1 MINEV
6 DCNGKGTF
14 EFPAFLKMMAR
25 IISDL
30 KAEDDI
36 REAFQFFDSVSLY
49 YCYIVYYI
57 KFTHFKD
64 YTSTRYIILFFHD
77 DVI

>member
-36 REAFQFFDSVSLY
+36 REAFQFFDSVSLSDG
-49 YCYIVYYI
+49 YIIYYI
-57 KFTHFKD
+57 TL
-64 YTSTRYIILFFHD
+64 YRIINS
-77 DVI
+77 I

>member
-57 KFTHFKD
+57 TLKD
-64 YTSTRYIILFFHD
+64 YTSTRCIILIFHD

>member
-49 YCYIVYYI
+49 YCYIVYYVTLYFNKI
-57 KFTHFKD
+57 YHFD
-64 YTSTRYIILFFHD
+64 FS
-77 DVI
+77 

>member
-36 REAFQFFDSVSLY
+36 REAFQFFDSVSFNY
-49 YCYIVYYI
+49 GYIIYYI
-57 KFTHFKD
+57 IIRAYQKLYFNKIYHFAF
-64 YTSTRYIILFFHD
+64 S
-77 DVI
+77 

>member
-1 MINEV
+1 MINEG
-6 DCNGKGTF
+6 DSNGKGTF

-36 REAFQFFDSVSLY
+36 REAFQFFDSVSFNY
-49 YCYIVYYI
+49 GYIIY
-57 KFTHFKD
+57 
-64 YTSTRYIILFFHD
+64 YIILED
-77 DVI
+77 NSRISKTILQ

>member
-36 REAFQFFDSVSLY
+36 REAFQFFDSVSL
-49 YCYIVYYI
+49 
-57 KFTHFKD
+57 THG
-64 YTSTRYIILFFHD
+64 YIIYYKTLLPYYK
-77 DVI
+77 

>member
-36 REAFQFFDSVSLY
+36 REAFQFFDSVSFTGGY
-49 YCYIVYYI
+49 ITYCITFRV
-57 KFTHFKD
+57 TD
-64 YTSTRYIILFFHD
+64 LFECEKQK
-77 DVI
+77 

>member
-49 YCYIVYYI
+49 YCYIVYY
-57 KFTHFKD
+57 K
-64 YTSTRYIILFFHD
+64 TSRISKTILKQDMSF
-77 DVI
+77 

>member
-57 KFTHFKD
+57 KFHAFQRLYFNKIYHFD
-64 YTSTRYIILFFHD
+64 FS
-77 DVI
+77 

>member
-36 REAFQFFDSVSLY
+36 REAFQFFDSVSLS
-49 YCYIVYYI
+49 
-57 KFTHFKD
+57 D
-64 YTSTRYIILFFHD
+64 GYIIYY
-77 DVI
+77 

>member
-36 REAFQFFDSVSLY
+36 REAFQFFDSVSFTHD
-49 YCYIVYYI
+49 YIIYYI
-57 KFTHFKD
+57 TLK
-64 YTSTRYIILFFHD
+64 RAVCNI
-77 DVI
+77 V

>member
-49 YCYIVYYI
+49 YCYIVYYV
-57 KFTHFKD
+57 TLD
-64 YTSTRYIILFFHD
+64 YTSTRYIILIFHD